1 MTMSDV
7 LTLFSTA
14 DAAAV
19 ALILAGWL
27 GIGWRIE
34 HPGPRPSVSIL
45 MAENR
50 REWLRMAIE
59 RGNRIVDSQI
69 LGMLRANSSFFASST
84 LIAIGGTL
92 ALLGNSDQL
101 RGVVSDLGVI
111 DRSSEVFWEI
121 KLILV
126 LLFMVNA
133 FLKFVWAN
141 RLFGY
146 CGVLMG
152 AIPNDP
158 ADPRA
163 MPRAQKA
170 AQINIFAARSFNR
183 GLRSIYF
190 AMAAAGWFL
199 GPWGLLAATLT
210 TCAILW
216 RREFASQSRELLLTR
231 DMDPAEAP
239 SGPDSPA

>member
-1 MTMSDV
+1 MTLAHFLS
-7 LTLFSTA
+7 LFSTA
-14 DAAAV
+14 DAV
-19 ALILAGWL
+19 VVLLILVGWL

-34 HPGPRPSVSIL
+34 HPGARPSVSIL

-50 REWLRMAIE
+50 REWLRMTIE
-59 RGNRIVDSQI
+59 RSNRIVDSQI

-84 LIAIGGTL
+84 MIAIGGTL

-101 RGVVSDLGVI
+101 RGIASDLGVT

-121 KLILV
+121 KLMLV
-126 LLFMVNA
+126 LMFMVNA

-152 AIPNDP
+152 AIPNEP

-163 MPRAQKA
+163 GPRAQKA

-190 AMAAAGWFL
+190 AMAATGWFL
-199 GPWGLLAATLT
+199 GPWGLLATTLL

-216 RREFASQSRELLLTR
+216 RREFASQSRELLLSLDTT
-231 DMDPAEAP
+231 PAAP
-239 SGPDSPA
+239 QPGKTVTK